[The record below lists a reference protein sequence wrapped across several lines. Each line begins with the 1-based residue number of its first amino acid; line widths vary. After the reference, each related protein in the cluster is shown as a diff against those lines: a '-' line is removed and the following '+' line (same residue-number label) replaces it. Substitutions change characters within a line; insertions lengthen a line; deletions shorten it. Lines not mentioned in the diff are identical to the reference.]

1 METIVKARAIPERR
15 LPLVAGTTLVALSL
29 PLFVLVGWSV
39 RGWGFGAL
47 LWVAGLLL
55 ELLFARIGIAGEPS
69 IRGSGVVALG
79 MMSRGI
85 VIMLVAF
92 LVAATNPAVGV
103 AGALLYAAA
112 YTLEFGVFLALFFK
126 AAAP

>member
-1 METIVKARAIPERR
+1 MATIVKARPLPERR
-15 LPLVAGTTLVALSL
+15 LPLVAGTGLVALSL
-29 PLFVLVGWSV
+29 PLFLLVGWPI

-55 ELLFARIGIAGEPS
+55 ELLFARVGIAGEPS
-69 IRGSGVVALG
+69 IRGSGVVAFG
-79 MMSRGI
+79 MMSRG
-85 VIMLVAF
+85 VLIMVLAF

-112 YTLEFGVFLALFFK
+112 YTLEFGVFLALFFR